1 MKKLRYLNSVAR
13 ILLFMLLTSSAM
25 LIACASS
32 SAAPVN
38 PKANFSGGWSVKWCD
53 KKNPKLDC
61 GGFNITL
68 IQDGDRIC
76 GDFGGAL
83 VNLRQ
88 VDEGTIIGTIIG
100 NTAVL
105 AVESN
110 QNGSISLVR
119 AKLNGNSL
127 HWKTVDEVRR
137 SDNNDIDIIATNDT
151 LTKDHPASLHSGEGS
166 KAKLSCDS
174 IF

>member
-1 MKKLRYLNSVAR
+1 MKKLRHSNIFAR
-13 ILLFMLLTSSAM
+13 LLQCIFLASSAVF
-25 LIACASS
+25 IAGASS
-32 SAAPVN
+32 SAEPVN
-38 PKANFSGGWSVKWCD
+38 TKVNFSGGWSVKWCD

-88 VDEGTIIGTIIG
+88 IDEGTIIGTLVG

-105 AVESN
+105 AVESMRN
-110 QNGSISLVR
+110 QEIVLVR
-119 AKLNGNSL
+119 AEIHGNALN
-127 HWKTVDEVRR
+127 WKEVDNIKRGG
-137 SDNNDIDIIATNDT
+137 NDISIIATDDV
-151 LTKDHPASLHSGEGS
+151 LKKDIQSISVS
-166 KAKLSCDS
+166 KKNRVSKKNCDS
-174 IF
+174 YKP

>member
-1 MKKLRYLNSVAR
+1 MKKLRYSNSVAR
-13 ILLFMLLTSSAM
+13 ILLFMLLASSAM

-38 PKANFSGGWSVKWCD
+38 SKANFSGGWSVKWCD

-88 VDEGTIIGTIIG
+88 VDEGTIIGTVVG

-105 AVESN
+105 AVESLRN
-110 QNGSISLVR
+110 QEIVLVR
-119 AKLNGNSL
+119 AELHGNALN
-127 HWKTVDEVRR
+127 WKEVDNIKRGG
-137 SDNNDIDIIATNDT
+137 NDISIIATDDV
-151 LTKDHPASLHSGEGS
+151 LKKDIQSTSASKKNHVS
-166 KAKLSCDS
+166 KKNCGAYKP
-174 IF
+174 